1 MERLRSLVVET
12 PNDEARMKSI
22 FSTTA
27 AFVLLATT
35 ALAEEAPVPLPKI
48 PQAGDSMKQAEDCS
62 KQVWPHF
69 TRACLR
75 SEGKAVAAGRLVTTE
90 RR

>member
-1 MERLRSLVVET
+1 L
-12 PNDEARMKSI
+12 PINEARMKSI

-27 AFVLLATT
+27 VLILLATS
-35 ALAEEAPVPLPKI
+35 ALAEEAPVQLPKVRTSE
-48 PQAGDSMKQAEDCS
+48 AAKEAEDCS

-69 TRACLR
+69 TQACLR
-75 SEGKAVAAGRLVTTE
+75 SKGKGVAAVRLVTTE

>member
-1 MERLRSLVVET
+1 MERLRSPVVEL
-12 PNDEARMKSI
+12 PINEVRMKFI

-27 AFVLLATT
+27 VLILLTTT
-35 ALAEEAPVPLPKI
+35 ALAEEAPVLLPKV
-48 PQAGDSMKQAEDCS
+48 QEAADAAKEAEDCS

-69 TRACLR
+69 TQACLR
-75 SEGKAVAAGRLVTTE
+75 SGGGGAAAVRLVTTE

>member
-1 MERLRSLVVET
+1 
-12 PNDEARMKSI
+12 MKFI

-27 AFVLLATT
+27 VLILLTTT
-35 ALAEEAPVPLPKI
+35 ALAEEAPVLLPKV
-48 PQAGDSMKQAEDCS
+48 QEAADAAKEAEDCS

-69 TRACLR
+69 TPSCLR
-75 SEGKAVAAGRLVTTE
+75 NAAQTTNVRLVSTE

>member
-1 MERLRSLVVET
+1 
-12 PNDEARMKSI
+12 MKSI

-27 AFVLLATT
+27 VLILLAAP
-35 ALAEEAPVPLPKI
+35 ALAEEAPVQLPKVRTNE
-48 PQAGDSMKQAEDCS
+48 AAKEAEDCS

-69 TRACLR
+69 TQACLR
-75 SEGKAVAAGRLVTTE
+75 AEGKGIAAVRLVTTE

>member
-1 MERLRSLVVET
+1 LPT
-12 PNDEARMKSI
+12 NEARMKSI

-27 AFVLLATT
+27 VLILLATS
-35 ALAEEAPVPLPKI
+35 ALAEEAPVPPPKVR
-48 PQAGDSMKQAEDCS
+48 QASDSMKQAEDCS

-75 SEGKAVAAGRLVTTE
+75 SEGKAVAAVRVVTTD